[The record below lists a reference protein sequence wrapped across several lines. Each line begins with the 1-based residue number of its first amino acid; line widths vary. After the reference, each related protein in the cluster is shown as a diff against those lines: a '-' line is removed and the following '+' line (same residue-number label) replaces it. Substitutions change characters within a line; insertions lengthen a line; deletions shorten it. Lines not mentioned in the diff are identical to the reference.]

1 MTVETKTLEF
11 ITKGRGEIVNITS
24 HVDAALKKSN
34 VQNGIITIFVPGSTA
49 ALTTMEFEPGLVKD
63 FIRLWDRFI
72 PEDVEYS
79 HNMKWHDN
87 NGHSHLRSSM
97 VGPSLTVPF
106 TNKILLLGNYQQI
119 VLIDFDNRGRE
130 REIVCQ
136 ILGE

>member
-1 MTVETKTLEF
+1 MFVETKTLEF
-11 ITKGRGEIVNITS
+11 ITKGRGEIINITS
-24 HVDAALKKSN
+24 DVDAALKKSKA
-34 VQNGIITIFVPGSTA
+34 QNGIITIFVPGSTA

>member
-1 MTVETKTLEF
+1 MAVETKTLEF
-11 ITKGRGEIVNITS
+11 VTKGRGEIINITS
-24 HVDAALKKSN
+24 DVDAALKKSS

-63 FIRLWDRFI
+63 FNRLWDKFI

-106 TNKILLLGNYQQI
+106 ANKILLLGNYQQI